1 MAGVQYIVWRDE
13 YEVGHGLLDGHHQ
26 HMFEII
32 NTLYE
37 AARTDASQDR
47 IDQILRDITEYAHV
61 HFQAEEDA
69 MDAVRYSR
77 LSDQESAHK
86 AFVQKLD
93 ELRRMGHMPYRAFAQ
108 ETLQFLKEWW
118 LHHILA
124 MDQDY
129 GPYLHGTPAG

>member
-1 MAGVQYIVWRDE
+1 MRARDCRLN
-13 YEVGHGLLDGHHQ
+13 GSLL
-26 HMFEII
+26 
-32 NTLYE
+32 
-37 AARTDASQDR
+37 
-47 IDQILRDITEYAHV
+47 
-61 HFQAEEDA
+61 AE
-69 MDAVRYSR
+69 
-77 LSDQESAHK
+77 L
-86 AFVQKLD
+86 QKLD